1 MSNNLD
7 LTELEQQKEQLQ
19 NKINSI
25 KEDNFK
31 QASKNWF
38 TLLHAQYE
46 SSSSRTNQYITFC
59 RVFKRQFKKL
69 LNETFDIEKIEI
81 SRANHFDQTGFFELS
96 NGRTYYFSI
105 GDLRWNKCFMIRTAI
120 NFEDYTG
127 GINQNCSVEDYESF
141 ISDLKSIVDNSED
154 KELYGFG
161 HKACQTSILM
171 STKKEARKLNCQK
184 CKKPFLEE
192 ET

>member
-1 MSNNLD
+1 MTSNLS
-7 LTELEQQKEQLQ
+7 ELEQQKEQLQ
-19 NKINSI
+19 NKIDSV

-31 QASKNWF
+31 EASKNWF
-38 TLLHAQYE
+38 TLLHAKYE
-46 SSSSRTNQYITFC
+46 SSSSRTNQYLTFC

-81 SRANHFDQTGFFELS
+81 SPANHFDQTGFFELK

-127 GINQNCSVEDYESF
+127 GINQNCSVEDFESF
-141 ISDLKSIVDNSED
+141 ISDLKNIVDNSED

-161 HKACQTSILM
+161 HKVCQTSILM

-192 ET
+192 EK

>member
-1 MSNNLD
+1 MSNNLS
-7 LTELEQQKEQLQ
+7 ELEQEKAEIE

-25 KEDNFK
+25 KAENFK
-31 QASKNWF
+31 QASKHWL
-38 TLLHAQYE
+38 TLLNAKYE
-46 SSSSRTNQYITFC
+46 SSSTRTKQYLTFC

-81 SRANHFDQTGFFELS
+81 AKPNHFDQYGYFELK

-105 GDLRWNKCFMIRTAI
+105 GDLRWDKCFLIRTAI
-120 NFEDYTG
+120 NFEDSTG
-127 GINQNCSVEDYESF
+127 GINQYCSVEDFDSF
-141 ISDLKSIVDNSED
+141 MRDLKSIVDNSDD

-161 HKACQTSILM
+161 HRACQTSILM
-171 STKKEARKLNCQK
+171 STKKEARKSICQK

-192 ET
+192 EK